1 MTVFL
6 TGRVEHSPILSS
18 LIAVGLW
25 EQRLAKK
32 GDWFGKHKDNY
43 LMFEYN
49 IHIRLESL
57 IEMGTFGATIRPTVW
72 SAFLINKNLKPE
84 FEQTL
89 RSGGIPP
96 ICHLKLMLICAL
108 ASSMQIDEL
117 LKVQRV

>member
-1 MTVFL
+1 MGTA
-6 TGRVEHSPILSS
+6 PC
-18 LIAVGLW
+18 
-25 EQRLAKK
+25 KK

-84 FEQTL
+84 FGADIEIW
-89 RSGGIPP
+89 GIPVNMP
-96 ICHLKLMLICAL
+96 YLKLMLIC
-108 ASSMQIDEL
+108 
-117 LKVQRV
+117 VH